1 MELEIHRH
9 ERVMAPVQ
17 LVWEEIDSLEQ
28 ILVKSPHISKYTIS
42 PEGQKAHGTS
52 RLAWGPV
59 KWTVAVDVTIIDL
72 RPCRC
77 LSFTIDVPAL
87 GFRSQASVDLM
98 AIGEAE
104 TMLDYRGHLAVRH
117 PIASRMRGLLNE
129 VAEEQA
135 NRLTHHVKVKSEQR
149 RLAQERLLT

>member
-1 MELEIHRH
+1 MELEVRRH
-9 ERVMAPVQ
+9 ERVIAPVR

-28 ILVKSPHISKYTIS
+28 ILAKSPHISNCAIS
-42 PEGQKAHGTS
+42 PEGQKARGTS

-59 KWTVAVDVTIIDL
+59 KWTLEVDVTIIDL
-72 RPCRC
+72 QPCRC

-87 GFRSQASVDLM
+87 GFRSHASVDLM

-104 TMLDYRGHLAVRH
+104 TMLDYRGHLAFRRRL
-117 PIASRMRGLLNE
+117 ASRMRGLLNE

-135 NRLTHHVKVKSEQR
+135 NCLTHRVKVKSEQR